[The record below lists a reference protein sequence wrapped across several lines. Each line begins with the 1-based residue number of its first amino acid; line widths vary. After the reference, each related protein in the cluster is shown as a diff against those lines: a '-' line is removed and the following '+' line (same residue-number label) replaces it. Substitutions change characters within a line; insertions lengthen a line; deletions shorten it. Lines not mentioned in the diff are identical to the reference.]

1 MDTTNHQQELEQ
13 ANVVLS
19 GDIEK
24 LSQEIREARQRLE
37 QQGRL
42 AGIGQLTAGILHEIR
57 NPLNFVNNFSRLALD
72 VLTELKDLLSRL
84 RTDPEA
90 VDPEELDELVGM
102 VETNLSRIIENG
114 SRAERIVATMLSQ
127 TREDAKQFVPTD
139 LNQLLEEFT
148 KLAYQGVRG
157 EDKEF
162 NVSFSFQLD
171 PQVGQVRVL
180 VNDFTRVIINLINNA
195 CYAVNAKRKSG
206 TEANYTPRI
215 TVSSSRAADY
225 IEIRIRDN
233 GIGIPE
239 EVVKKVFDAF
249 FTTKPPGE
257 GTGLGLSL
265 SLATINETHRGSLS
279 VQSAPGQYTE
289 FTIRLP
295 LDL

>member
-13 ANVVLS
+13 ANVILA

-24 LSQEIREARQRLE
+24 LSREIMEARQRLE

-72 VLTELKDLLSRL
+72 VLTELKDLLTQL
-84 RTDPEA
+84 RTEPEA
-90 VDPEELDELVGM
+90 VDPDELDELVGM
-102 VETNLSRIIENG
+102 VENNLGRIRENG
-114 SRAERIVATMLSQ
+114 GRAERIVTTMLSQ
-127 TREDAKQFVPTD
+127 TREDARQFVPTD

-171 PQVGQVRVL
+171 PQVGQVKL
-180 VNDFTRVIINLINNA
+180 MPNEFTRAIINLINNA
-195 CYAVNAKRKSG
+195 CYAVNTKRKSG
-206 TEANYTPRI
+206 TETNYTPRI
-215 TVSSSRAADY
+215 TVSSSRAADH

-233 GIGIPE
+233 GTGIPE

-265 SLATINETHRGSLS
+265 SLATINETHRGTLS
-279 VQSAPGQYTE
+279 VESEPGQFTE

>member
-1 MDTTNHQQELEQ
+1 MDTTDHQQQLEQ
-13 ANVVLS
+13 ANVMLA

-24 LSQEIREARQRLE
+24 LSQEILETRQRLE

-72 VLTELKDLLSRL
+72 VLTELKELLSRL
-84 RTDPEA
+84 RTEPEA
-90 VDPEELDELVGM
+90 VDSDELDELVEM
-102 VETNLSRIIENG
+102 VETNLSRIRENG
-114 SRAERIVATMLSQ
+114 GRAERIVTSMLSQ
-127 TREDAKQFVPTD
+127 TRQDATQFVATD
-139 LNQLLEEFT
+139 LNQLLEEFA

-157 EDKEF
+157 EDKAF
-162 NVSFSFQLD
+162 NVAFTFQLD
-171 PQVGQVRVL
+171 PQVGQVRL
-180 VNDFTRVIINLINNA
+180 VVNEFTRVIINLVNNA
-195 CYAVNAKRKSG
+195 CYAVNAKRKLG
-206 TEANYTPRI
+206 TDANYTPRI
-215 TVSSSRAADY
+215 TVSSARKADHV
-225 IEIRIRDN
+225 EVRIRDN
-233 GIGIPE
+233 GTGIPE

-265 SLATINETHRGSLS
+265 SLATINDTHRGTLS
-279 VQSAPGQYTE
+279 VESEPGEFTE